1 MCLAV
6 PVAVKLLHRGNR
18 ELSRNLSSYLSLA
31 AINNGDILAAH
42 IQPIIDSIIGGN
54 YALVRVLPKIYAYN
68 REAIH
73 EHIMGLVCLL
83 SAPSVSSSSTKTAAG
98 ASASSSSNIGNAPSS
113 SSSSSSPSKTD
124 TSERVA
130 LLNLFALISKRA
142 PATLEYSL
150 PQLADCLTS
159 PPTAYLTLQIFL
171 DMAQANVAPLGDYT
185 ARVMAAAREVAPQP
199 ATGSMLSLAAEFLG
213 VVGAKLGSES
223 TAAEVVR
230 FLVGQLT
237 TTGGSSKVSVSANG
251 QSSSLDLGTTI
262 ALLRQTKTVAEV
274 WPSVLPPVMG
284 AIRAAVERHAS
295 SSTTVQSY
303 LQQLGAI
310 NATAAAASNSTST
323 ATSSSRTS
331 ASELAGYGSY
341 RSSQFLGGGTSAGM
355 NSQQHHSSRLMNG
368 HGQNNISL
376 EGGSFINTTT
386 AANFNGRP
394 AGSRLT
400 SNGFHILHRSIP
412 RLHVVSGHHG
422 GVMGGGGGNGSN
434 NGSGGNGSNSHGGN
448 SIHMHRSLNALVAS
462 SNSSSSNVPSNSHPL
477 HSSNHQQQQHHL
489 FQNHQSVHQPINSHH
504 HHHNRYA
511 ANRMS
516 VESISHPSA
525 AAASSQRSSQ
535 KSASSSYLLALQEK
549 ELRTVGAGSKSCKL
563 SSYQP
568 HHYHQQHHHHQM
580 TGSSVDSQLQQTA
593 SATNTS
599 STANK
604 PLTSS
609 SSSSSHYN
617 LRNSEKEIL
626 AAFGGMN
633 SSSING
639 LGTTTSVTNAAG
651 AGAGAK
657 TTSGTLSS
665 AESNVSF
672 GPTATAAAAAVNPN
686 SISSTAT
693 TVTAHSEHSKS
704 SSSINKSSS
713 GAASAADANRMS
725 VFEPYPMRDAVQH
738 FCEKHIDK
746 IKAYMTKV
754 FVKIPQPVKIT
765 IEERSKSK
773 KVAKIYFNCQTKSE
787 HCLYRGASHFVMRTK
802 SSRLWIHLMFL
813 ALQARASSALCTRE
827 PSVHSLKNCWETLKL
842 DNRTFLTLVTSSFPS
857 AKDQEVLI
865 EELRAARYFDVFH
878 FNALVQAW
886 GCFLCN
892 HPDKA
897 TGFLGRALSGSGG
910 GGNSGEN
917 EAGGNDLHGGP
928 RLLLGNQEHPPVIEG
943 TLKEKKGGKWKL
955 FRRWRTRYF
964 TLSGVHLYRDEV
976 SSGGGGSGK
985 GGVQVASSSSSAS
998 SSTPFSASAS
1008 ASKASRFAAA
1018 VGLTTGGGSLHRLS
1032 NLRSH
1037 SVSAGMISS
1046 SSSTSAS
1053 ASSKTTSS
1061 FLQQNGGGGGGQH
1074 QQPHQVELLGKVQS
1088 VRALGNARGRS
1099 IPKAFEIFTSE
1110 NNKTYVLKAP
1120 NNQHN
1125 QEWMQCLSIAM
1136 AHNSSSA
1143 GGGGGN
1149 GGHDSSK

>member
-237 TTGGSSKVSVSANG
+237 TAGGSSKVSVSANG

-331 ASELAGYGSY
+331 ASELAGSGSY

-355 NSQQHHSSRLMNG
+355 NSQQHHPSRLMNG

-477 HSSNHQQQQHHL
+477 HSSNHQQQHHL

-639 LGTTTSVTNAAG
+639 LGTTTSVTNAG

-672 GPTATAAAAAVNPN
+672 GPSAIAPAAAVNPN

-713 GAASAADANRMS
+713 AAASAADANRMS

-897 TGFLGRALSGSGG
+897 TGFLGRALSGSR

-917 EAGGNDLHGGP
+917 ETGGNDLNGDGGP
-928 RLLLGNQEHPPVIEG
+928 RLLLGDQEHPPVIEG

-1018 VGLTTGGGSLHRLS
+1018 VGLTTGGGSLQRLS

-1061 FLQQNGGGGGGQH
+1061 FLQQNGGGGGGQQ

-1088 VRALGNARGRS
+1088 VRALGNTRGRS

-1143 GGGGGN
+1143 GGGCGN